1 MGVPLKILA
10 KRLKEK
16 GFWKSGPNGPIPM
29 GVEKFIP
36 FPLKDLILR
45 FRSIL
50 SGILNYYSFA
60 DNIYTLRYVYF
71 LLLSSLQRTIQ
82 RKENIGYR
90 KCLAQYGPSVSIR
103 IYKWDGSSVM
113 LSFACPPLR
122 KNRMNFKGTERSR
135 DPLLIK
141 DWKVSTIT
149 ALGQCCA
156 NCGSTSRVEMHHLKH
171 LKTVNVKLDSFGK
184 MMVSINRKQV
194 PLCRPC
200 HQTSTQWELPWYV
213 SPTLQNYQMRRE
225 TDLNIT

>member
-1 MGVPLKILA
+1 MKFLGTLIKRIAPVNGPLRKPKAAGQIWMGAPLKILA

-16 GFWKSGPNGPIPM
+16 GFWKSGPKGPIPI
-29 GVEKFIP
+29 GVGKFTA

-50 SGILNYYSFA
+50 LGLLNYYSFV
-60 DNIYTLRYVYF
+60 DNIYTLRYIYF

-90 KCLAQYGPSVSIR
+90 ECLAKYGPTVYIL
-103 IYKWDGSSVM
+103 IYKRDGSTVE
-113 LSFACPPLR
+113 LSFECPPLR
-122 KNRMNFKGTERSR
+122 KNLMNFKGTERSK

-156 NCGSTSRVEMHHLKH
+156 SCGSTSRIEMHHLKH
-171 LKTVNVKLDSFGK
+171 LKTVNVKLDSAPFSYA
-184 MMVSINRKQV
+184 SIF
-194 PLCRPC
+194 
-200 HQTSTQWELPWYV
+200 
-213 SPTLQNYQMRRE
+213 
-225 TDLNIT
+225 